1 VSEFEDLCADDGEL
15 AALRASI
22 RDFLIADR
30 AAHGWVPAVDCW
42 LAKWDPDFSVRL
54 ADAGFV
60 GLTIPA
66 EYGGHGLG
74 HLHRYVVTEELLAHG
89 APVAAHW
96 IADRQVAPGLLA
108 YGSEDQR
115 RRLLPRIAA
124 GTLYSAIGM
133 SEHGAGS
140 DLAAVQMRA
149 VATDGGWLLNGTK
162 VWTSG
167 AHVAH
172 QIVVL
177 ARTSPLDPEHRHGG
191 FSQFIVPTDAAGI
204 TISPIELMNG
214 EHHFNEVGFD
224 AVFVADGEVLGEVG
238 NGWHQVTAE
247 LGFERSG
254 PERILSTATLVFSA
268 ARALAGHDVDDR
280 TAADLGD
287 LMARM
292 ISLRQLS
299 VSVARA
305 LSDGQDAGGR
315 AAMVKDLGTRF
326 EQDSVERVADLIDGL
341 DQRSP
346 HRAPLRG
353 LLATARLHSPLF
365 TLRGGT
371 NEVLRGVVA
380 KGMGALEPPVLLA
393 SAANELTQLVDDIG
407 RRSFDA
413 RLAHRGLQ
421 EEFDDALWRT
431 LEETGLSRLTSS
443 GDAGPGEAAVVLS
456 GLARHA
462 GAVPIAETDLLAAW
476 LAGQAGIDVGDEG
489 PLTVAV
495 ADADTADGRIT
506 GAAIDVPWP
515 RAATVLLCARTAD
528 ALHVAVVDKPIAIDG
543 HTLAGEPRGM
553 FAFDL
558 PADSSTRLDPALGDE
573 LLIRGAWARCVQM
586 VGAMDAA
593 ADLTVAHTRERHQFG
608 RPLRAFQAVQ
618 HSLAAMAG
626 EIERARAATTL
637 AVAAAADYGFGSP
650 QSDYAVTVAKVAV
663 GRAVELVTT
672 IAHQLHG
679 AIGVTREHQL
689 WLATMRARS
698 WVDDYGSTMHYA
710 RRLGRMAL
718 AADDPWDV
726 VVSCPAP
733 R

>member
-1 VSEFEDLCADDGEL
+1 MSEFEALCADDGEL
-15 AALRASI
+15 ADLRAAI
-22 RDFLIADR
+22 RGFLAADR
-30 AAHGWVPAVDCW
+30 TAYGWEPAVDCW
-42 LAKWDPDFSVRL
+42 LAKWDPGFSVRL

-115 RRLLPRIAA
+115 RQLLPRIAA

-140 DLAAVQMRA
+140 DLAAVQTRA
-149 VATDGGWLLNGTK
+149 VATDGGWLLTGTK

-177 ARTSPLDPEHRHGG
+177 ARTSTLDPEHRHAG
-191 FSQFIVPTDAAGI
+191 FSQFIVPTDSAGI

-214 EHHFNEVGFD
+214 EHHFNEVTFD
-224 AVFVADGEVLGEVG
+224 DVFVTDGNVLGEVG

-268 ARALAGHDVDDR
+268 VRALAGCDVDDR
-280 TAADLGD
+280 TAAELGD

-292 ISLRQLS
+292 VSLRQLS

-305 LSDGQDAGGR
+305 LSDGEDAAGR

-326 EQDSVERVADLIDGL
+326 EQDSVERVADLMDGL
-341 DQRSP
+341 DSRSP
-346 HRAPLRG
+346 HIQAVRG

-380 KGMGALEPPVLLA
+380 KGLGPPVLPT
-393 SAANELTQLVDDIG
+393 SAASELAQLVDDIG

-413 RLAHRGLQ
+413 RLSHRRLP
-421 EEFDDALWRT
+421 EDFDDALWRT
-431 LEETGLSRLTSS
+431 LERSGLTRFTANQE
-443 GDAGPGEAAVVLS
+443 AGPAEAAVVLS

-476 LAGQAGIDVGDEG
+476 LAGRAGVDVPPDG
-489 PLTVAV
+489 PLTVAT
-495 ADADTADGRIT
+495 ADADVVDGRLIGT
-506 GAAIDVPWP
+506 AFDVPWP
-515 RAATVLLCARTAD
+515 HAPTMLLAARGAD
-528 ALHVAVVDKPIAIDG
+528 ALHVAAVDMPQIADG
-543 HTLAGEPRGM
+543 HNLAGEPRGS
-553 FAFDL
+553 FAFDI
-558 PADSSTRLDPALGDE
+558 ATDASARLDAAVADE
-573 LLIRGAWARCVQM
+573 LFRRGAWARCVQII
-586 VGAMDAA
+586 GAMDAA
-593 ADLTVAHTRERHQFG
+593 AELTVAHVRERKQFG
-608 RPLRAFQAVQ
+608 RPLSAFQAVQ

-637 AVAAAADYGFGSP
+637 AIAAVSDHGFDSA
-650 QSDYAVTVAKVAV
+650 QADYAVTVAKVAV
-663 GRAVELVTT
+663 GRAVEPVTT

-679 AIGVTREHQL
+679 AIGVTREHRL

-698 WVDDYGSTMHYA
+698 WVDDYGSTAHHA
-710 RRLGRMAL
+710 RRLGRMTL
-718 AADDPWDV
+718 AAADPWDV
-726 VVSCPAP
+726 VVSCRAP